1 MKDNYLVLKDQ
12 NGKKKNCRILLDIE
26 DTNKG
31 VNYVVYTDETR
42 NEDGSVK
49 AYACT
54 YVLSEKGNMTKLKP
68 VQTEEEYDFLDDLLK
83 SLEDKKDEEY

>member
-26 DTNKG
+26 DNNKD
-31 VNYVVYTDETR
+31 VNYVVYTDEAR
-42 NEDGSVK
+42 NDDGSVK

-54 YVLSEKGNMTKLKP
+54 YVLSDKGNMTKLKQ
-68 VQTEEEYDFLDDLLK
+68 VETKEEYDFLDDLLK

>member
-1 MKDNYLVLKDQ
+1 MKANYLVLKDK